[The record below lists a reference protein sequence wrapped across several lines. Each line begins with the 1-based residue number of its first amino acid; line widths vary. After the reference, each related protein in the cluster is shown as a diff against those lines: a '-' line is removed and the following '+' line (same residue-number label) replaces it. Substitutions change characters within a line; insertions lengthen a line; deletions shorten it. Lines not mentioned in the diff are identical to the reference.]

1 MEEMAQWLAAARG
14 GSRDALG
21 QALEACR
28 GYLLVLAQRQLDP
41 ELQAK
46 EGGSD
51 LVQETFLE
59 AQRDFGHFHGKTE
72 DELLAWLRQ
81 LLLNNLANFTRR
93 YRATA
98 KRRVGREVALEGAG
112 SSAERGGNLAADSLS
127 PSGLAM
133 QHERALALQ
142 QALARLPDDYRQ
154 VIVLR
159 YQEERPF
166 EEIARQMNR
175 STNAVRLLWSRAIRR
190 LRQDMEGSTSE
201 AAKTPQM
208 KADERG

>member
-1 MEEMAQWLAAARG
+1 MEGVAQWLADARA
-14 GSRDALG
+14 GSREALG

-28 GYLLVLAQRQLDP
+28 GYLLVLAQREVDP
-41 ELQAK
+41 ELRAK

-59 AQRDFGHFHGKTE
+59 AQRDFAGFHGQSE
-72 DELLAWLRQ
+72 EELRAWLRQ
-81 LLLNNLANFTRR
+81 LLLNNLANLKRR

-98 KRRVGREVALEGAG
+98 KRQLGREVALEGGG

-133 QHERALALQ
+133 QNERAQALH

-154 VIVLR
+154 VLLLR
-159 YQEERPF
+159 YQEGRPV
-166 EEIARQMNR
+166 EDIAQQMNR

-190 LRQDMEGSTSE
+190 LREEMEGSL
-201 AAKTPQM
+201 
-208 KADERG
+208 